1 MKTSPTTS
9 REDRVRAALLD
20 VLHAQWRELGV
31 PFHAAAFDHPQRFPL
46 EVIDPEALLWC
57 SLHFFG
63 VEPRLEEAVRN
74 WFTANRARVNTQR
87 LNTLAKRNELEPNE
101 TTRVSAWRS
110 ISGVRRLV
118 TRKHIG
124 VVASTPA
131 SLHLR
136 SRDVLGNDCAAY
148 LIVVLLGSP
157 RGVRCRDVAD
167 STGYTYRCVAD
178 TAASWADAGLVRME
192 HGFCTI
198 LDPTPWAQLL
208 RCDVANVVTVDWQA
222 AYGAV
227 LEYLQ
232 TLERAR
238 AAGVAEDSPILVA
251 AATKAESVLQGAA
264 AGVAP
269 ERAPAI
275 EALRS
280 AVQMRWGGTG

>member
-9 REDRVRAALLD
+9 REERVRAALLD

-31 PFHAAAFDHPQRFPL
+31 PFQAPAFEHPQRFQL

-63 VEPRLEEAVRN
+63 GEPRLEEAVRS
-74 WFTANRARVNTQR
+74 WFTTNRARVNTQR
-87 LNTLAKRNELEPNE
+87 LNTLARRNEQEPAE
-101 TTRVSAWRS
+101 ATRVAAWRS
-110 ISGVRRLV
+110 INGLRRLV
-118 TRKHIG
+118 TRKNVG
-124 VVASTPA
+124 LAASTPA

-148 LIVVLLGSP
+148 LIVALLGSP

-178 TAASWADAGLVRME
+178 TAASWADAGLVRLE

-208 RCDVANVVTVDWQA
+208 RCDVADVVTIDWQA

-232 TLERAR
+232 TLVRAR
-238 AAGVAEDSPILVA
+238 AAGVAEDSPLLAA
-251 AATKAESVLQGAA
+251 AATKADGVLQGAA

-275 EALRS
+275 EALRN
-280 AVQMRWGGTG
+280 AIRAG

>member
-9 REDRVRAALLD
+9 REERVRAALLD

-31 PFHAAAFDHPQRFPL
+31 PFQAPAFERPL

-63 VEPRLEEAVRN
+63 GEPRLEEAVRS
-74 WFTANRARVNTQR
+74 WFTTNRARVNTQR
-87 LNTLAKRNELEPNE
+87 LNTLARRNEQEPAE
-101 TTRVSAWRS
+101 AARVAAWRS
-110 ISGVRRLV
+110 ISGLRRLV
-118 TRKHIG
+118 TRKHVG
-124 VVASTPA
+124 LAASTPA

-148 LIVVLLGSP
+148 LIVALLGSP

-178 TAASWADAGLVRME
+178 TAASWADAGLVRLE

-208 RCDVANVVTVDWQA
+208 RCDVADVVTVDWQA

-227 LEYLQ
+227 LEYLL
-232 TLERAR
+232 TLARAR
-238 AAGVAEDSPILVA
+238 AAGVAEDSPLLAA
-251 AATKAESVLQGAA
+251 AATKADGVLQGAA

-275 EALRS
+275 EALRN
-280 AVQMRWGGTG
+280 AIRAE

>member
-63 VEPRLEEAVRN
+63 IEPRLEEAVRN

-87 LNTLAKRNELEPNE
+87 LNTLAKRNEHEPNE

-124 VVASTPA
+124 VAASTPA

-280 AVQMRWGGTG
+280 AIRAR

>member
-9 REDRVRAALLD
+9 REERIRAALLD

-31 PFHAAAFDHPQRFPL
+31 PFRAPAFDHPL

-63 VEPRLEEAVRN
+63 SEPRLEEAVRS
-74 WFTANRARVNTQR
+74 WFTSNRARVNTQR
-87 LNTLAKRNELEPNE
+87 LNTLAKRNEHEPHE
-101 TTRVSAWRS
+101 TARVSAWRS
-110 ISGVRRLV
+110 INGLRRLV

-124 VVASTPA
+124 IAASTAA

-148 LIVVLLGSP
+148 LIVALLGSP

-167 STGYTYRCVAD
+167 STGYSYRCVAD
-178 TAASWADAGLVRME
+178 TAASWADAGLVRLE

-208 RCDVANVVTVDWQA
+208 RCDVAEVVTVDWQA

-227 LEYLQ
+227 LEYLRTQ
-232 TLERAR
+232 ARAR
-238 AAGVAEDSPILVA
+238 AAGVTEDSPLLAA
-251 AATKAESVLQGAA
+251 AATKAEGTLQGTA

-275 EALRS
+275 EALRK
-280 AVQMRWGGTG
+280 AILAG

>member
-9 REDRVRAALLD
+9 LEVRIRAALLD

-31 PFHAAAFDHPQRFPL
+31 PFQARAFDHPL

-63 VEPRLEEAVRN
+63 IEPRLEEAVRS
-74 WFTANRARVNTQR
+74 WFTSNRARVNTQR
-87 LNTLAKRNELEPNE
+87 LNTLAKRNEHEPHE

-110 ISGVRRLV
+110 INGVRRLV
-118 TRKHIG
+118 TRKHVG
-124 VVASTPA
+124 VAASTAA

-136 SRDVLGNDCAAY
+136 SRDVLGNGCAAY
-148 LIVVLLGSP
+148 LIVALLGSP

-167 STGYTYRCVAD
+167 STGYSYRCVAD
-178 TAASWADAGLVRME
+178 TAASWADAGLVRLE

-208 RCDVANVVTVDWQA
+208 RCELADVVTVDWQA

-227 LEYLQ
+227 LEYLR
-232 TLERAR
+232 TLQRAR
-238 AAGVAEDSPILVA
+238 AAGVAEDSPLLAA
-251 AATKAESVLQGAA
+251 AATKAEGALQGAA

-275 EALRS
+275 EALRNVIR
-280 AVQMRWGGTG
+280 AG

>member
-1 MKTSPTTS
+1 
-9 REDRVRAALLD
+9 
-20 VLHAQWRELGV
+20 V
-31 PFHAAAFDHPQRFPL
+31 PFQAPAFDRPL

-63 VEPRLEEAVRN
+63 SEPRIEEAVRS

-87 LNTLAKRNELEPNE
+87 LNTLAKRNEHEPHE
-101 TTRVSAWRS
+101 TARVSAWRR
-110 ISGVRRLV
+110 INGVRRLV

-124 VVASTPA
+124 VAASTAA

-136 SRDVLGNDCAAY
+136 SRNVLGNDCAAY
-148 LIVVLLGSP
+148 LIVALLGSP

-178 TAASWADAGLVRME
+178 TAASWADAGLVRLE

-208 RCDVANVVTVDWQA
+208 RCELADVVTVNWQA

-227 LEYLQ
+227 LEYLR

-238 AAGVAEDSPILVA
+238 AAGVAEDSPILSA
-251 AATKAESVLQGAA
+251 AATKAEGVLQGAA

-275 EALRS
+275 EALRN
-280 AVQMRWGGTG
+280 AIREG

>member
-9 REDRVRAALLD
+9 REERARAALLD

-31 PFHAAAFDHPQRFPL
+31 PFQAPAFEHPL

-63 VEPRLEEAVRN
+63 SEPRLEEAVRS
-74 WFTANRARVNTQR
+74 WFTTNRARVNTQR
-87 LNTLAKRNELEPNE
+87 LNTLARRNEQEPAE
-101 TTRVSAWRS
+101 ATRVAAWRS
-110 ISGVRRLV
+110 ISGLRRLV
-118 TRKHIG
+118 TRKHVG
-124 VVASTPA
+124 LAASTPA

-148 LIVVLLGSP
+148 LIVALLGSP
-157 RGVRCRDVAD
+157 RGVRCRDVSD

-178 TAASWADAGLVRME
+178 TAASWADAGLVRLE

-208 RCDVANVVTVDWQA
+208 RCEVPDVVTVDWQA

-238 AAGVAEDSPILVA
+238 AAGVADDSPLLAA
-251 AATKAESVLQGAA
+251 AATKADGVLQGAA

-275 EALRS
+275 EALRN
-280 AVQMRWGGTG
+280 AIRAG

>member
-9 REDRVRAALLD
+9 REERVRAALLD

-31 PFHAAAFDHPQRFPL
+31 PFQAPAFERPL

-63 VEPRLEEAVRN
+63 GEPRLEEAVRS
-74 WFTANRARVNTQR
+74 WFATNRARVNTQR
-87 LNTLAKRNELEPNE
+87 LNTLARRNEREPAE
-101 TTRVSAWRS
+101 AARVAAWRS
-110 ISGVRRLV
+110 ISGLRRLV
-118 TRKHIG
+118 TRKHVG
-124 VVASTPA
+124 LAASTPA

-148 LIVVLLGSP
+148 LIVALLGSP

-178 TAASWADAGLVRME
+178 TAASWADAGLVRLE

-208 RCDVANVVTVDWQA
+208 RCDVADVVTVDWQA

-227 LEYLQ
+227 LEYLL
-232 TLERAR
+232 TLARAR
-238 AAGVAEDSPILVA
+238 AAGVAEDSPLLAA
-251 AATKAESVLQGAA
+251 AATKADGVLQGAA

-275 EALRS
+275 EALRV
-280 AVQMRWGGTG
+280 AIRTG

>member
-1 MKTSPTTS
+1 
-9 REDRVRAALLD
+9 

-63 VEPRLEEAVRN
+63 IEPRLEEAVRN

-280 AVQMRWGGTG
+280 AIRAHRLAPAKQRTSRPKAAHED

>member
-9 REDRVRAALLD
+9 REDRVREALLD

-31 PFHAAAFDHPQRFPL
+31 PFQAPAFDHPQRFPL

-57 SLHFFG
+57 SLAFFSS
-63 VEPRLEEAVRN
+63 EARLEEGVRS
-74 WFTANRARVNTQR
+74 WFTTNRARVNTQR
-87 LNTLAKRNELEPNE
+87 LNTLAKRNEHEPNE
-101 TTRVSAWRS
+101 TARVSAWRS
-110 ISGVRRLV
+110 INGVRRLV

-124 VVASTPA
+124 VAASTAA

-136 SRDVLGNDCAAY
+136 SRDVLGNGCAAY
-148 LIVVLLGSP
+148 LIVALLGSP

-178 TAASWADAGLVRME
+178 TAASWADAGLVRLE

-208 RCDVANVVTVDWQA
+208 RCDVAEVVTVDWQA
-222 AYGAV
+222 AYGTV
-227 LEYLQ
+227 LEYLR

-238 AAGVAEDSPILVA
+238 AAGVAEDSPLLAA
-251 AATKAESVLQGAA
+251 AATKAEGALQGAA

-275 EALRS
+275 EALRNRIR
-280 AVQMRWGGTG
+280 AG

>member
-9 REDRVRAALLD
+9 REERVRAALLD

-31 PFHAAAFDHPQRFPL
+31 PFQAPAFEHPL

-63 VEPRLEEAVRN
+63 GEPRLEEAARS
-74 WFTANRARVNTQR
+74 WFTTNRARVNTQR
-87 LNTLAKRNELEPNE
+87 LNTLARRNEQEPAE
-101 TTRVSAWRS
+101 ATRVAAWRS
-110 ISGVRRLV
+110 ISGLRRLV
-118 TRKHIG
+118 TRKNVG
-124 VVASTPA
+124 LAASTPA

-148 LIVVLLGSP
+148 LIVALLGSP

-178 TAASWADAGLVRME
+178 TAASWADAGLVRLE

-208 RCDVANVVTVDWQA
+208 RCDVADVVTVDWQA

-227 LEYLQ
+227 LEYLL
-232 TLERAR
+232 TLARAR
-238 AAGVAEDSPILVA
+238 AAGVAEDSPLLAA
-251 AATKAESVLQGAA
+251 AATKADGVLQGAA

-275 EALRS
+275 EALRN
-280 AVQMRWGGTG
+280 AIRAG

>member
-9 REDRVRAALLD
+9 REERVRAALLD

-31 PFHAAAFDHPQRFPL
+31 PFQAPAFEHPL

-63 VEPRLEEAVRN
+63 GEPRLEEAVRS
-74 WFTANRARVNTQR
+74 WFTTNRARVNTQR
-87 LNTLAKRNELEPNE
+87 LNTLARRNEQEPAE
-101 TTRVSAWRS
+101 ATRVAAWRS
-110 ISGVRRLV
+110 INGLRRLV
-118 TRKHIG
+118 TRKNVG
-124 VVASTPA
+124 LAASTPA

-148 LIVVLLGSP
+148 LIVALLGSP

-178 TAASWADAGLVRME
+178 TAASWADAGLVRLE

-208 RCDVANVVTVDWQA
+208 RCDVADVVTVDWQA

-232 TLERAR
+232 TLARAR
-238 AAGVAEDSPILVA
+238 AAGVAEDSPLLAA
-251 AATKAESVLQGAA
+251 AATKANGVLQGAA

-275 EALRS
+275 EALRN
-280 AVQMRWGGTG
+280 AIRAG

>member
-9 REDRVRAALLD
+9 REERVRAALLD

-31 PFHAAAFDHPQRFPL
+31 PFQAPAFEHPQRFPL

-63 VEPRLEEAVRN
+63 GEPRLEEAVRS
-74 WFTANRARVNTQR
+74 WFTTNRARVNTQR
-87 LNTLAKRNELEPNE
+87 LNTLARRNEQEPAE
-101 TTRVSAWRS
+101 ATRVAAWRS
-110 ISGVRRLV
+110 INGLRRLV
-118 TRKHIG
+118 TRKHVG
-124 VVASTPA
+124 LAASTPA

-148 LIVVLLGSP
+148 LIVALLGSP

-178 TAASWADAGLVRME
+178 TAASWANAGLVRLE

-208 RCDVANVVTVDWQA
+208 RCDLADVVTVDWQA

-227 LEYLQ
+227 LEYLL
-232 TLERAR
+232 TLARAR
-238 AAGVAEDSPILVA
+238 AAGVADDSPLLAA
-251 AATKAESVLQGAA
+251 AATKADGVLQGAA

-275 EALRS
+275 EALRN
-280 AVQMRWGGTG
+280 AIRAG

>member
-9 REDRVRAALLD
+9 REDRVREALLD

-31 PFHAAAFDHPQRFPL
+31 PFQVSAFDHPQRFPL

-57 SLHFFG
+57 SLAFFSS
-63 VEPRLEEAVRN
+63 EARLEEGVRS
-74 WFTANRARVNTQR
+74 WFTTNRARVNTQR
-87 LNTLAKRNELEPNE
+87 LNTLAKRNEHEPNE
-101 TTRVSAWRS
+101 TARVSAWRS
-110 ISGVRRLV
+110 INGVRRLV

-124 VVASTPA
+124 VAASTAA

-136 SRDVLGNDCAAY
+136 SRDVLGNGCAAY
-148 LIVVLLGSP
+148 LIVALLGSP

-178 TAASWADAGLVRME
+178 TAASWADAGLVRLE

-208 RCDVANVVTVDWQA
+208 RCDVADVVTVDWQA
-222 AYGAV
+222 AYGTV
-227 LEYLQ
+227 LEYLR

-238 AAGVAEDSPILVA
+238 AAGVAEDSPLLAA
-251 AATKAESVLQGAA
+251 AATKAEGALQGAA

-275 EALRS
+275 EALRNRIR
-280 AVQMRWGGTG
+280 AG

>member
-1 MKTSPTTS
+1 MKTSPTPS
-9 REDRVRAALLD
+9 REERIRAALLD

-31 PFHAAAFDHPQRFPL
+31 PFQSPAFDHPL

-63 VEPRLEEAVRN
+63 IEPRLEEAVRS
-74 WFTANRARVNTQR
+74 WFTSNRARVNTQR
-87 LNTLAKRNELEPNE
+87 LNTLAKRNEHEPHE
-101 TTRVSAWRS
+101 KARVSAWRS
-110 ISGVRRLV
+110 INGVQRLV

-124 VVASTPA
+124 VAASTAA

-148 LIVVLLGSP
+148 LIVALLGSP

-167 STGYTYRCVAD
+167 ATGYSYRCVAD
-178 TAASWADAGLVRME
+178 TAASWANAGLARLA

-208 RCDVANVVTVDWQA
+208 RCELADVVTVDWQA
-222 AYGAV
+222 AYGAG
-227 LEYLQ
+227 LEYLR

-238 AAGVAEDSPILVA
+238 AAGVAEDSTLIAA
-251 AATKAESVLQGAA
+251 AATKADAILQGAA

-275 EALRS
+275 EALRN
-280 AVQMRWGGTG
+280 AIRAG

>member
-1 MKTSPTTS
+1 MKTPPTTS

-63 VEPRLEEAVRN
+63 IEPRLEEAVRN

-87 LNTLAKRNELEPNE
+87 LNTLAKRNEHEPNE

-124 VVASTPA
+124 VAASTPA

-227 LEYLQ
+227 LEYVR

-238 AAGVAEDSPILVA
+238 AAGIAEDSPILVA

-275 EALRS
+275 EALRI
-280 AVQMRWGGTG
+280 AIRAR

>member
-63 VEPRLEEAVRN
+63 IEPRLEEAVRN

-124 VVASTPA
+124 VAASTPA

-227 LEYLQ
+227 LEYVR

-238 AAGVAEDSPILVA
+238 AAGVAEDSPILSA

-280 AVQMRWGGTG
+280 AIRAR

>member
-63 VEPRLEEAVRN
+63 IEPRLEEAVRN

-87 LNTLAKRNELEPNE
+87 LNTLAKRNEHEPNE

-124 VVASTPA
+124 VATSTPA

-275 EALRS
+275 EALRI
-280 AVQMRWGGTG
+280 AIRAR

>member
-9 REDRVRAALLD
+9 REDRVREALLD

-31 PFHAAAFDHPQRFPL
+31 PFQAPAFDHPQRFPL

-57 SLHFFG
+57 SLAFFSS
-63 VEPRLEEAVRN
+63 EARLEEGVRS
-74 WFTANRARVNTQR
+74 WFTTNRARVNTQR
-87 LNTLAKRNELEPNE
+87 LNTLAKRNEHEPNE
-101 TTRVSAWRS
+101 TARVSAWRS
-110 ISGVRRLV
+110 INGVRRLV

-124 VVASTPA
+124 VAASTAA

-136 SRDVLGNDCAAY
+136 SRDVLGNGCAAY
-148 LIVVLLGSP
+148 LIVALLGSP

-178 TAASWADAGLVRME
+178 TAASWADAGLVRLE

-208 RCDVANVVTVDWQA
+208 RCDLAEVVTVDWQA
-222 AYGAV
+222 AYGTV
-227 LEYLQ
+227 LEYLR

-238 AAGVAEDSPILVA
+238 AAGVAEDSPLLAA
-251 AATKAESVLQGAA
+251 AATKAEGALQGAA

-275 EALRS
+275 EALRNRIR
-280 AVQMRWGGTG
+280 AG

>member
-63 VEPRLEEAVRN
+63 IEPRLEEAVRN

-87 LNTLAKRNELEPNE
+87 LNTLAKRNEHEPNE

-124 VVASTPA
+124 VAASTPA

>member
-9 REDRVRAALLD
+9 REERARAALLD

-31 PFHAAAFDHPQRFPL
+31 PFQAPAFEHPQRFQL

-63 VEPRLEEAVRN
+63 GEPRLEEAVRS
-74 WFTANRARVNTQR
+74 WFTTNRARVNTQR
-87 LNTLAKRNELEPNE
+87 LNTLARRNEQEPAE
-101 TTRVSAWRS
+101 ATRVAAWRS
-110 ISGVRRLV
+110 INGLRRLV
-118 TRKHIG
+118 TRKNVG
-124 VVASTPA
+124 LAASTPA

-148 LIVVLLGSP
+148 LIVALLGSP

-178 TAASWADAGLVRME
+178 TASSWADAGLVRLE

-208 RCDVANVVTVDWQA
+208 RCDLADVVTVDWQA

-238 AAGVAEDSPILVA
+238 AAGVAEDSPLLAA
-251 AATKAESVLQGAA
+251 AATKADGVLQGAA

-275 EALRS
+275 EALRN
-280 AVQMRWGGTG
+280 AIRAG

>member
-9 REDRVRAALLD
+9 REERTRAALLD

-31 PFHAAAFDHPQRFPL
+31 PFQAPAFDHPL

-63 VEPRLEEAVRN
+63 SEPRLEEAVRS
-74 WFTANRARVNTQR
+74 WFTTNRARVNTQR
-87 LNTLAKRNELEPNE
+87 LNTLARRNEHEPAE
-101 TTRVSAWRS
+101 ATRVAAWRNTN
-110 ISGVRRLV
+110 GLRRLV
-118 TRKHIG
+118 TRKHVG
-124 VVASTPA
+124 LAASSPA

-148 LIVVLLGSP
+148 LIVALLGSP
-157 RGVRCRDVAD
+157 RGVRCRDVSE

-178 TAASWADAGLVRME
+178 TAASWADAGLVRLE

-208 RCDVANVVTVDWQA
+208 RCEVADVVTVDWQA

-227 LEYLQ
+227 LELLR

-238 AAGVAEDSPILVA
+238 EAGVAADSPLLA
-251 AATKAESVLQGAA
+251 SAATKADSILQGAA

-275 EALRS
+275 EALRNATS
-280 AVQMRWGGTG
+280 GR

>member
-1 MKTSPTTS
+1 MTTLSTTS
-9 REDRVRAALLD
+9 REERIRAALLD

-31 PFHAAAFDHPQRFPL
+31 PFQAPAFDHPL

-63 VEPRLEEAVRN
+63 GEPRLEEAVRN
-74 WFTANRARVNTQR
+74 WFTTNRARVNTQR
-87 LNTLAKRNELEPNE
+87 LNTLAKRNEHEPHE
-101 TTRVSAWRS
+101 TARVSAWRS
-110 ISGVRRLV
+110 INGLRRLLP
-118 TRKHIG
+118 RKHVG
-124 VVASTPA
+124 LAASTPA

-148 LIVVLLGSP
+148 LIVALLGSP

-167 STGYTYRCVAD
+167 STGYSYRCVAD
-178 TAASWADAGLVRME
+178 TAASWADAGLVRLE

-208 RCDVANVVTVDWQA
+208 RCDVADVVTVDWQA

-227 LEYLQ
+227 LEYLL
-232 TLERAR
+232 TLARAR
-238 AAGVAEDSPILVA
+238 AAGVAEDSPLLAA
-251 AATKAESVLQGAA
+251 AATKADGVLQGAA

-275 EALRS
+275 EALRN
-280 AVQMRWGGTG
+280 AIRAG

>member
-9 REDRVRAALLD
+9 REDRVREALLD

-31 PFHAAAFDHPQRFPL
+31 PFQAPAFDHPQRFPL

-57 SLHFFG
+57 SLAFFSS
-63 VEPRLEEAVRN
+63 EARLEEGVRS
-74 WFTANRARVNTQR
+74 WFTTNRARVNTQR
-87 LNTLAKRNELEPNE
+87 LNTLAKRNEHEPNE
-101 TTRVSAWRS
+101 TARVSAWRS
-110 ISGVRRLV
+110 INGVRRLV

-124 VVASTPA
+124 VAASTAA

-136 SRDVLGNDCAAY
+136 SRDVLGNGCAAY
-148 LIVVLLGSP
+148 LIVALLGSP

-178 TAASWADAGLVRME
+178 TAASWADAGLVRLE

-208 RCDVANVVTVDWQA
+208 RCDVADVVTVDWQA
-222 AYGAV
+222 AYGTV
-227 LEYLQ
+227 LEYLR

-238 AAGVAEDSPILVA
+238 AAGVAEDSPLLAA
-251 AATKAESVLQGAA
+251 AATKAEGALQGAA

-275 EALRS
+275 EALRNRIR
-280 AVQMRWGGTG
+280 AG

>member
-63 VEPRLEEAVRN
+63 IEPRLEEAVRN

-87 LNTLAKRNELEPNE
+87 LNTLAKRNEHEPNE

-124 VVASTPA
+124 VAASTPA

-227 LEYLQ
+227 LEYLR

-275 EALRS
+275 EALRI
-280 AVQMRWGGTG
+280 AIRAR

>member
-63 VEPRLEEAVRN
+63 IEPRLEEAVRN

-87 LNTLAKRNELEPNE
+87 LNTLAKRNEHEPNE

-124 VVASTPA
+124 VAASTPA

-136 SRDVLGNDCAAY
+136 SRNVLGNDCAAY

-280 AVQMRWGGTG
+280 AVQTR

>member
-1 MKTSPTTS
+1 MTTLPTTS
-9 REDRVRAALLD
+9 REERIRAALLD

-31 PFHAAAFDHPQRFPL
+31 PFQAPAFDQPL

-63 VEPRLEEAVRN
+63 SEPRLEEAVRS
-74 WFTANRARVNTQR
+74 WLTSNRARVNTQR
-87 LNTLAKRNELEPNE
+87 LNTLAKRNEHEPHE
-101 TTRVSAWRS
+101 TARVSAWRN
-110 ISGVRRLV
+110 INGLRRLV
-118 TRKHIG
+118 TRKHVG
-124 VVASTPA
+124 LAASTPA

-148 LIVVLLGSP
+148 LIVALLGSP

-167 STGYTYRCVAD
+167 STGYSYRCVAD
-178 TAASWADAGLVRME
+178 TAASWADAGLVRLE

-208 RCDVANVVTVDWQA
+208 RCDLAEVVTVDWQA

-227 LEYLQ
+227 LEYLRTQ
-232 TLERAR
+232 ERAR
-238 AAGVAEDSPILVA
+238 AAGVAEDSPLLAA
-251 AATKAESVLQGAA
+251 AATKAEGALQGAA

-275 EALRS
+275 EALRN
-280 AVQMRWGGTG
+280 AIRAG

>member
-63 VEPRLEEAVRN
+63 IEPRLEEAVRN

-87 LNTLAKRNELEPNE
+87 LNTLAKRNEHEPTE

-124 VVASTPA
+124 VAASTPA

-227 LEYLQ
+227 LEYLR

-238 AAGVAEDSPILVA
+238 AAGVAEDSPILIA

-280 AVQMRWGGTG
+280 AIQAR

>member
-9 REDRVRAALLD
+9 REERVRAALLD

-31 PFHAAAFDHPQRFPL
+31 PFQAPAFDQPL

-63 VEPRLEEAVRN
+63 SEPRLEEAARS
-74 WFTANRARVNTQR
+74 WFTTNRARVNTQR
-87 LNTLAKRNELEPNE
+87 LNTLARRNEQEPAE
-101 TTRVSAWRS
+101 AARVAAWRS
-110 ISGVRRLV
+110 ISGLRRLV
-118 TRKHIG
+118 TRKHVG
-124 VVASTPA
+124 LAASTPA

-148 LIVVLLGSP
+148 LIVALLGSP

-178 TAASWADAGLVRME
+178 TAASWADAGLVRLE

-208 RCDVANVVTVDWQA
+208 RCDLAGVVTVDWQA

-227 LEYLQ
+227 LAYLQ

-238 AAGVAEDSPILVA
+238 AAGVAEDSPLLAA
-251 AATKAESVLQGAA
+251 AATKADGVLQGAA

-275 EALRS
+275 GALRD
-280 AVQMRWGGTG
+280 AIEAG

>member
-9 REDRVRAALLD
+9 REERVRAALLD
-20 VLHAQWRELGV
+20 VLHAQWCALGV
-31 PFHAAAFDHPQRFPL
+31 PFQAPAFEHPL

-63 VEPRLEEAVRN
+63 SEPRLEEAVRS
-74 WFTANRARVNTQR
+74 WFATNRARVNTQR
-87 LNTLAKRNELEPNE
+87 LNTLARRNEQEPAE
-101 TTRVSAWRS
+101 ALRVAAWRS
-110 ISGVRRLV
+110 INGLRRLV
-118 TRKHIG
+118 TRKHVG
-124 VVASTPA
+124 LAASTPA

-148 LIVVLLGSP
+148 LIVALLGSP

-178 TAASWADAGLVRME
+178 AAASWADAGLVRLE

-208 RCDVANVVTVDWQA
+208 RCDVADVVTVDWQA

-232 TLERAR
+232 TLARAR
-238 AAGVAEDSPILVA
+238 AAGVAEDSPLLAA
-251 AATKAESVLQGAA
+251 AATKADGVLQGAA

-275 EALRS
+275 EALRN
-280 AVQMRWGGTG
+280 AIRAG

>member
-9 REDRVRAALLD
+9 REERVRAALLD

-31 PFHAAAFDHPQRFPL
+31 PFQAPAFEHPL

-63 VEPRLEEAVRN
+63 SEPRLEEAVRS
-74 WFTANRARVNTQR
+74 WFSTNRARVNTQR
-87 LNTLAKRNELEPNE
+87 LNTLARRNEQEPAE
-101 TTRVSAWRS
+101 AARVAAWRS
-110 ISGVRRLV
+110 VNGLRRLV
-118 TRKHIG
+118 TRKHVG
-124 VVASTPA
+124 LAASTPA

-148 LIVVLLGSP
+148 LIVALLGSP

-178 TAASWADAGLVRME
+178 TAASWAHAGLVRLE

-198 LDPTPWAQLL
+198 LYPTPWAQLL
-208 RCDVANVVTVDWQA
+208 RCDVADVVTVDWQA

-232 TLERAR
+232 TLARAR
-238 AAGVAEDSPILVA
+238 AAGVAEDSPLLAA
-251 AATKAESVLQGAA
+251 AATKADGVLQGAA

-275 EALRS
+275 EALRN
-280 AVQMRWGGTG
+280 AIRAR

>member
-9 REDRVRAALLD
+9 REERARAALLD

-31 PFHAAAFDHPQRFPL
+31 PFQAPAFEHPL

-63 VEPRLEEAVRN
+63 SEPRLEEAVQS
-74 WFTANRARVNTQR
+74 WFATNRARVNTQR
-87 LNTLAKRNELEPNE
+87 LNTLARRNEQEPAE
-101 TTRVSAWRS
+101 AARVAAWRS
-110 ISGVRRLV
+110 INGLRRLV
-118 TRKHIG
+118 TRKHVG
-124 VVASTPA
+124 LAASTPA

-148 LIVVLLGSP
+148 LIVALLGSP

-178 TAASWADAGLVRME
+178 TAASWADAGLVRLE

-208 RCDVANVVTVDWQA
+208 RCDVADVVTVDWQA

-227 LEYLQ
+227 LEYLL
-232 TLERAR
+232 TLARAR
-238 AAGVAEDSPILVA
+238 AAGVAEDSPLLAA
-251 AATKAESVLQGAA
+251 AATKADGVLQGAA

-275 EALRS
+275 EALRN
-280 AVQMRWGGTG
+280 AIRAG